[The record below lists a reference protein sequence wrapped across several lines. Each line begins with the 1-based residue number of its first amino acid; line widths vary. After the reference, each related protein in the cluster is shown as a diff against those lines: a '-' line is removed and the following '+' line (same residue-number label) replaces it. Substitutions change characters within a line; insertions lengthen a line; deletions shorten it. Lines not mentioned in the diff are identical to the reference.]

1 MPNGKC
7 YMHGGAS
14 TGPPKGTKSA
24 LKHGIYARHL
34 DSEEVRIWHDIPIG
48 TLDDELRLARIQL
61 RRSLKAKRTEE
72 ISVFLRRVER
82 LEATR
87 AAMADK
93 GHETMDAREAARQIW
108 QAVREID
115 ELTIIPPP
123 SDF

>member
-1 MPNGKC
+1 MILVIGQRLEDHSIIFLAIQTHLSRRFLLAVDFPGLRRS
-7 YMHGGAS
+7 GSS
-14 TGPPKGTKSA
+14 TQLIDPPQ
-24 LKHGIYARHL
+24 
-34 DSEEVRIWHDIPIG
+34 
-48 TLDDELRLARIQL
+48 ELRLARIQL

-123 SDF
+123 PDF